1 MRVLEFEG
9 KNPKYRIL
17 RDTAEPVTR
26 IGKDG
31 NEEIVCYSY
40 QIEACRD
47 FGDVK
52 EDDKGG
58 RVTGFHNLSHEG
70 LCWIEPGS
78 SVVEG
83 ASVRDN
89 AHIGRHTH
97 ISGFVSV
104 SEEAS
109 ISGTEDKP
117 SLLSG
122 RVVVEQ
128 QSIVRSSILNGN
140 AVISNNARV
149 EESEISAGAVV
160 KDFAWVVRSNL
171 YYNAVASGHALV
183 EDSVMQGCSSV
194 RDHATLRNS
203 MTREDAV
210 LRGNVSL
217 IDGVTLTGKSDLS
230 GKYEIVGSLRL
241 ADAHF
246 TTKGDFII
254 IQDGRIED
262 GALVLLD
269 LVKGRWY
276 LGDRCVISG
285 WNDKL
290 FIDATNYHTESV
302 ARKWYT
308 KAFRP
313 LYYKVLP
320 SGERTLWEKIKM
332 LFDK

>member
-9 KNPKYRIL
+9 ENPKYRIL
-17 RDTAEPVTR
+17 RDTAEPVV
-26 IGKDG
+26 DG
-31 NEEIVCYSY
+31 TGGIVCYSY

-104 SEEAS
+104 SEDAS
-109 ISGTEDKP
+109 TSGTEDKP

-122 RVVVEQ
+122 RAVVEQ
-128 QSIVRSSILNGN
+128 QAIVRSSILTGG
-140 AVISNNARV
+140 ATISNNARV
-149 EESEISAGAVV
+149 EESEISAGGVV
-160 KDFAWVVRSNL
+160 KDFAWVLRSDL
-171 YYNAVASGHALV
+171 YYTAVASGHALV

-230 GKYEIVGSLRL
+230 GRYKISGNLRL
-241 ADAHF
+241 TDAHF
-246 TTKGDFII
+246 TTRGDFII

-285 WNDKL
+285 WDDEL
-290 FIDATNYHTESV
+290 FINATNFHTESE
-302 ARKWYT
+302 ARKWYVKT
-308 KAFRP
+308 FRP
-313 LYYKVLP
+313 LYYKALP
-320 SGERTLWEKIKM
+320 SGKRTLWEKIKM

>member
-9 KNPKYRIL
+9 ENPKYRIL
-17 RDTAEPVTR
+17 RDTAQPVV
-26 IGKDG
+26 DG
-31 NEEIVCYSY
+31 TGGIVCYSY

-89 AHIGRHTH
+89 AHIGPDTH

-104 SEEAS
+104 SEDAR
-109 ISGTEDKP
+109 ISGTEDKL
-117 SLLSG
+117 SLLNG

-128 QSIVRSSILNGN
+128 QAVVRSSILTGG
-140 AVISNNARV
+140 ATISNNARV
-149 EESEISAGAVV
+149 EESEICDSAVV
-160 KDFAWVVRSNL
+160 KDFAWVVSSNL
-171 YYNAVASGHALV
+171 YRNAVVSGHALV

-203 MTREDAV
+203 LIREDAV

-230 GKYEIVGSLRL
+230 GRYEISGNLRL
-241 ADAHF
+241 TDAHF
-246 TTKGDFII
+246 TTRGDFII

-276 LGDRCVISG
+276 LSDRCVISG
-285 WNDKL
+285 WADKL
-290 FIDATNYHTESV
+290 FIDATNFHTESE

>member
-9 KNPKYRIL
+9 ENPKYRIL
-17 RDTAEPVTR
+17 RDTAEPVV
-26 IGKDG
+26 DG
-31 NEEIVCYSY
+31 TGGIVCYSY

-104 SEEAS
+104 SEDAS

-128 QSIVRSSILNGN
+128 QTVVRSSILAGG
-140 AVISNNARV
+140 ATISNNARV
-149 EESEISAGAVV
+149 EESEIFGSAVV

-171 YYNAVASGHALV
+171 YSNAVVSGHALV
-183 EDSVMQGCSSV
+183 EDSVMQGHSSV
-194 RDHATLRNS
+194 REHATLRNS
-203 MTREDAV
+203 MAREDAV

-230 GKYEIVGSLRL
+230 GRYEISGNLRL
-241 ADAHF
+241 TDAHF
-246 TTKGDFII
+246 TTRGDFII

-285 WNDKL
+285 WDDEL
-290 FIDATNYHTESV
+290 FINATNFHTESE
-302 ARKWYT
+302 ARKWYVKT
-308 KAFRP
+308 FRP
-313 LYYKVLP
+313 LYYKALP
-320 SGERTLWEKIKM
+320 SGKRTLWEKIKM

>member
-9 KNPKYRIL
+9 ENPKYRIL
-17 RDTAEPVTR
+17 RDTAEPVV
-26 IGKDG
+26 DG
-31 NEEIVCYSY
+31 VGGIVCYSY

-89 AHIGRHTH
+89 AHIGPDTH

-104 SEEAS
+104 SEDAR

-117 SLLSG
+117 SLLNG

-128 QSIVRSSILNGN
+128 QAVVRSSILTGG
-140 AVISNNARV
+140 ATISNNARV
-149 EESEISAGAVV
+149 EESEICGSAVV
-160 KDFAWVVRSNL
+160 KDFAWVVRSDL
-171 YYNAVASGHALV
+171 YHNAVVSGHALV

-203 MTREDAV
+203 LIREDAV

-230 GKYEIVGSLRL
+230 GSYKISGNLRL
-241 ADAHF
+241 TDAHF
-246 TTKGDFII
+246 TTRGDFII

-276 LGDRCVISG
+276 LSDRCVISG
-285 WNDKL
+285 WADKL
-290 FIDATNYHTESV
+290 FIDATNFHTESE

>member
-1 MRVLEFEG
+1 M
-9 KNPKYRIL
+9 
-17 RDTAEPVTR
+17 
-26 IGKDG
+26 
-31 NEEIVCYSY
+31 
-40 QIEACRD
+40 
-47 FGDVK
+47 
-52 EDDKGG
+52 
-58 RVTGFHNLSHEG
+58 
-70 LCWIEPGS
+70 
-78 SVVEG
+78 
-83 ASVRDN
+83 RDN

-104 SEEAS
+104 SEDAS
-109 ISGTEDKP
+109 ISSTEDKP

-128 QSIVRSSILNGN
+128 QAVVRSSILNGN

-149 EESEISAGAVV
+149 EESEIFGSAVV
-160 KDFAWVVRSNL
+160 KDFAWVVSSNL
-171 YYNAVASGHALV
+171 YSNVVVSGHALV
-183 EDSVMQGCSSV
+183 GDSVMQGHSSV
-194 RDHATLRNS
+194 REHATLRNS

-230 GKYEIVGSLRL
+230 GRYEISGNLRL
-241 ADAHF
+241 TDAHF
-246 TTKGDFII
+246 TTRGDFII

-285 WNDKL
+285 WDDEL
-290 FIDATNYHTESV
+290 FINATNFHTESE
-302 ARKWYT
+302 ARKWYVKT
-308 KAFRP
+308 FRP
-313 LYYKVLP
+313 LYYKALP
-320 SGERTLWEKIKM
+320 SGKRTLWEKIKM

>member
-9 KNPKYRIL
+9 ENPKYRIL
-17 RDTAEPVTR
+17 RDTAKPVV
-26 IGKDG
+26 DG
-31 NEEIVCYSY
+31 TGGIVCYSY

-128 QSIVRSSILNGN
+128 QTVVRSSILTDG
-140 AVISNNARV
+140 ATISNNARV
-149 EESEISAGAVV
+149 EESEVSGHAVV
-160 KDFAWVVRSNL
+160 KDFAWVVRSDL
-171 YYNAVASGHALV
+171 YRNAVVSGHALV
-183 EDSVMQGCSSV
+183 EGSVMQGYSSV

-203 MTREDAV
+203 LIREDAV

-217 IDGVTLTGKSDLS
+217 IDGVALTGKSDLS

-290 FIDATNYHTESV
+290 FIDATNYHTESE